1 MKRREFM
8 QNAAGLAGL
17 CLMPNW
23 QKSSIKF
30 GYSSITWSG
39 KDIQAIEEISSLGF
53 KGIQLRANTYPIYKD
68 NPQVL
73 KTALERAGLQLV
85 MFSSGN
91 VEIAT
96 DKVEASIAQHVRH
109 AEFVK
114 QLGGSAIQLTNS
126 LRKKDQIPTKEEL
139 VQLAEVMNEIGAK
152 TKAIGIQSTYH
163 NHMNQWGETPEEVDV
178 IMANLDPNKV
188 LLELDVAHYFQGG
201 GDPAKAVI
209 KYKKILHTLHIK
221 DVESPV
227 KGKEDQPKSYKFV
240 ELGEG
245 KVNLKE
251 VFKNLDKINFAGWAV
266 VELDGVPSPDKTPLQ
281 CAITSRDFILGEG
294 YKLSN

>member
-1 MKRREFM
+1 MNRRKFI
-8 QNAAGLAGL
+8 QSSAGLAGL
-17 CLMPNW
+17 ALLPSLG
-23 QKSSIKF
+23 KSTIKF
-30 GYSSITWSG
+30 GYSSITWGG
-39 KDIQAIEEISSLGF
+39 KDLQAIQEIASLGF
-53 KGIQLRANTYPIYKD
+53 KGIQLRANTFPIYKD
-68 NPQVL
+68 NPQEL
-73 KTALERAGLQLV
+73 KAALDKAGLKLV

-91 VEIAT
+91 VEIAPE
-96 DKVEASIAQHVRH
+96 KVEASIAQHVRH

-163 NHMNQWGETPEEVDV
+163 NHMHQWGETPEEVDV
-178 IMANLDPNKV
+178 ITSAIDSNKV

-201 GDPAKAVI
+201 GDPAKAVL
-209 KYKKILHTLHIK
+209 KYKKLIHTLHIK
-221 DVESPV
+221 DVEAPI

-240 ELGEG
+240 ELGQG
-245 KVNLKE
+245 KVNLQE
-251 VFKNLDKINFAGWAV
+251 VFKNLDKINFSGWAV

-281 CAITSRDFILGEG
+281 CGTTSRDFIESEG
-294 YKLSN
+294 YKLGN